1 MANTAP
7 PYRRL
12 SGTGYHYLVPPWALV
27 LLFFVMGIFVLLFRG
42 RRTQLWLGPEHLLLV
57 ETDGYREYYKRFNYR
72 DIQAFIIRKT
82 PQGKAVNV
90 LLATIAALLI
100 FFAIVVADPVVGG
113 VLGGIGAFCG
123 LLLLINALRGPTCHC
138 RLHTAVQGVD
148 LPSLTR
154 VRLAR
159 NVLGKI
165 RPPIEQVQGRAGFE
179 PLVGPTAARPDPVR
193 ETPGPTA
200 S

>member
-1 MANTAP
+1 MANAAP

-82 PQGKAVNV
+82 PQGKVVNG
-90 LLATIAALLI
+90 LLATISALLI
-100 FFAIVVADPVVGG
+100 FFAVVVGDPVGAG
-113 VLGGIGAFCG
+113 VLGGIGACFG
-123 LLLLINALRGPTCHC
+123 LLLLINALHGPTCHC
-138 RLHTAVQGVD
+138 RIHTAVQGVD

-154 VRLAR
+154 VRIAR

-165 RPPIEQVQGRAGFE
+165 RPQIEQAQGRVGSE
-179 PLVGPTAARPDPVR
+179 PLGGPAAGRTDPGK

>member
-1 MANTAP
+1 MANAAP

-90 LLATIAALLI
+90 LQL
-100 FFAIVVADPVVGG
+100 
-113 VLGGIGAFCG
+113 
-123 LLLLINALRGPTCHC
+123 N
-138 RLHTAVQGVD
+138 RL
-148 LPSLTR
+148 
-154 VRLAR
+154 
-159 NVLGKI
+159 
-165 RPPIEQVQGRAGFE
+165 
-179 PLVGPTAARPDPVR
+179 
-193 ETPGPTA
+193 
-200 S
+200 